1 MSSRIPE
8 DLVVNLNSSS
18 IVLNKDYETSK
29 RNFLNT
35 QLGSLGLFGEDDA
48 GGESDVKNMFKDEE
62 ASRASIQT
70 TKSIKNLSFDDFIE
84 RLLKD
89 SENKPVNSAIKNFI
103 MSTTGPNGDGSP
115 PDSGEN
121 VHTGKLSY
129 EFKGI
134 LDLPMRYSQF
144 TEDLINY
151 MGTLDQWSQIVDDE
165 DELMVVQGHV
175 ETYILGFLADLAYKS
190 VQSDKEDEELLH
202 KMKVLSAFIEPEVL

>member
-89 SENKPVNSAIKNFI
+89 SENKPVPSKILLC
-103 MSTTGPNGDGSP
+103 P
-115 PDSGEN
+115 P
-121 VHTGKLSY
+121 
-129 EFKGI
+129 
-134 LDLPMRYSQF
+134 Q
-144 TEDLINY
+144 
-151 MGTLDQWSQIVDDE
+151 DQMVMAPHQIVAR
-165 DELMVVQGHV
+165 M
-175 ETYILGFLADLAYKS
+175 YIQANYPMNLKVFWIFLC
-190 VQSDKEDEELLH
+190 VI
-202 KMKVLSAFIEPEVL
+202 LSLQKI